1 VAQYQVQD
9 PMAANAYMGWDLGGA
24 HLKVAKVGRDGRLL
38 EVRQIPCPLWQG
50 LHVFD
55 QALGSVV
62 NEIHGDVHAV
72 TMTGELADIFPDRCE
87 GVRRLLERSMAV
99 LGDVPLIVYAGKA
112 GFVAAADS
120 TRYCYEIASANWHA
134 SAHLAARYCDCGI
147 LVDIGSTTTD
157 IVEFSRGNVCFRG
170 YTDAE
175 RLGSEELVYTG
186 VIRTPVFAV
195 VSRVPFRG
203 EWQSVTAE
211 RFATMADV
219 YTLTGELHEPALGF
233 LAPRET
239 ADGGGSDIK
248 ACARRL
254 ARMLG
259 RDADAGEADKWRG
272 LARYIA
278 GVQRHGIRQ
287 ALERMFSR
295 RPATQALPL
304 VGAGVGR
311 FIVRDLALQL
321 GHPYIDFSSLLPEA
335 GDYAEGAALCAPAV
349 AVAYLIQDHPW
360 VRA

>member
-1 VAQYQVQD
+1 
-9 PMAANAYMGWDLGGA
+9 MAANAYMGWDLGGA
-24 HLKVAKVGRDGRLL
+24 HLKVAKVGNDGCLL
-38 EVRQIPCPLWQG
+38 GVRQIPCPLWQG
-50 LHVFD
+50 LDVFD
-55 QALGSVV
+55 QALGSVA
-62 NEIHGDVHAV
+62 NEIHGDAHAV

-99 LGDVPLIVYAGKA
+99 LGDVPLSVYAGKA

-120 TRYCYEIASANWHA
+120 ARYCYEIASANWHA
-134 SAHLAARYCDCGI
+134 SAHLAARYCACGI

-157 IVEFSRGNVCFRG
+157 IVEFNRGNVCFRG

-195 VSRVPFRG
+195 VSRAPFLG

-219 YTLTGELHEPALGF
+219 YTLTGELHGSALGF
-233 LAPRET
+233 LGPRET
-239 ADGGGSDIK
+239 ADGGGRDIEP
-248 ACARRL
+248 CARRL

-259 RDADAGEADKWRG
+259 RDADAGEADEWRG

-278 GVQRHGIRQ
+278 GVQRHEIRQ

-295 RPATQALPL
+295 RPAAQALPL

-311 FIVRDLALQL
+311 FIVRDLARQL
-321 GHPYIDFSSLLPEA
+321 GHQYIDFSELLPEA
-335 GDYAEGAALCAPAV
+335 GAYAEGAALCAPAV
-349 AVAYLIQDHPW
+349 AVAYLIQDHHGCE
-360 VRA
+360 RRGA

>member
-1 VAQYQVQD
+1 MAQNQVQH
-9 PMAANAYMGWDLGGA
+9 PIAAKTYIGWDLGGA
-24 HLKVAKVGRDGRLL
+24 HLKVAKVGNDGRLL
-38 EVRQIPCPLWQG
+38 GVRQIPCPLWQG
-50 LHVFD
+50 LDVFD
-55 QALGSVV
+55 QALGSVA
-62 NEIHGDVHAV
+62 NEIHGDAHAV

-99 LGDVPLIVYAGKA
+99 LGDVPLSVYAGKA

-120 TRYCYEIASANWHA
+120 ARYCYEIASANWHA

-195 VSRVPFRG
+195 VSRAPFLG

-233 LAPRET
+233 LGPRET
-239 ADGGGSDIK
+239 ADGGGSDVE

-259 RDADAGEADKWRG
+259 RDADAGEPDKWRG

-278 GVQRHGIRQ
+278 GVQRHEIRQ

-295 RPATQALPL
+295 RPAAQALPL
-304 VGAGVGR
+304 VGAGAGR
-311 FIVRDLALQL
+311 FIVRDLARQL
-321 GHPYIDFSSLLPEA
+321 NHPYIDFSDLLPEA
-335 GDYAEGAALCAPAV
+335 GAYAEGAALCAPAV